1 MIEKELLSL
10 LSSVIPPTA
19 PAATADVTPPATST
33 GRTTRRAAAA
43 VVITYVDAAVAGN
56 AAISPSPL
64 FTFKLKVGVHK
75 ASRQRSHRPP
85 KVARRE

>member
-33 GRTTRRAAAA
+33 GRTTRRAAA
-43 VVITYVDAAVAGN
+43 VITYVDAAVAGN